1 MHFSFLV
8 QIIFDLVRHCTALYG
23 TVRHNSGAHYGGTLL
38 QTLVVFLRSELGG
51 NLRNEIQRNFFFI
64 SSCSQHRDFF
74 RNLVVHRESKFF
86 LASSR
91 EVAEE
96 THTQGEDEENPV
108 SSPRTFAR
116 RD

>member
-38 QTLVVFLRSELGG
+38 ETLVVFLRSELGG
-51 NLRNEIQRNFFFI
+51 NLRTEIQRNFFLSPYGRVLNILTFFLI

-74 RNLVVHRESKFF
+74 RNLVVHRG
-86 LASSR
+86 
-91 EVAEE
+91 
-96 THTQGEDEENPV
+96 TP
-108 SSPRTFAR
+108 
-116 RD
+116 